1 MTARLVFAGSVELN
15 PERTLFQY
23 VGECSSMPAQINLEQ
38 YLLLSLPDRDEYAI
52 ESISDAITFCDSSDF
67 DQLEIE
73 EDGDD

>member
-1 MTARLVFAGSVELN
+1 MTTRLVFAGSVELN

-38 YLLLSLPDRDEYAI
+38 YLLLSTPDRDEYII
-52 ESISDAITFCDSSDF
+52 ESFADAIAFCDASDF

-73 EDGDD
+73 EDGE